1 MIDSTRR
8 GSAAQVKVTL
18 GQIVW
23 TYDDCTVQVDRGA
36 GSIHIFMGQ
45 PPRRV
50 ATAPLALARVE
61 WQDEPRR
68 AAASAAAPQRVAA
81 EHPEMWYT

>member
-1 MIDSTRR
+1 MIDSTSR

-36 GSIHIFMGQ
+36 GSIHIFMGR

-50 ATAPLALARVE
+50 GTAPLALARVE
-61 WQDEPRR
+61 WQDEPRGA
-68 AAASAAAPQRVAA
+68 AAASAAASQRAA
-81 EHPEMWYT
+81 EPPEMWYT